1 MAEIAGKLR
10 EVFVE
15 ALDLDEDVDVENLK
29 YRDIEAWDSVGHMAL
44 IAALEDEFDVQF
56 DTDQVID
63 MSSFKVA
70 ADMITALQNSSD
82 D

>member
-1 MAEIAGKLR
+1 MAEVAGKLR

-15 ALDLDEDVDVENLK
+15 ALDLDGEVDVENLK

-44 IAALEDEFDVQF
+44 VAAIEDEFEVEF

-70 ADMITALQNSSD
+70 VDMVTDLQSK
-82 D
+82 

>member
-1 MAEIAGKLR
+1 MSLQERLR

-15 ALDLDEDVDVENLK
+15 ALELGGEIDVENLS

-44 IAALEDEFDVQF
+44 VAAVEDVFDVQF

-70 ADMITALQNSSD
+70 LEYLQAMGVAA
-82 D
+82 

>member
-1 MAEIAGKLR
+1 MAEVAGKLR

-15 ALDLDEDVDVENLK
+15 ALDLDGDVDVENLK

-44 IAALEDEFDVQF
+44 IAAIEDEFDVEF

-70 ADMITALQNSSD
+70 VDMVTDLQSK
-82 D
+82 

>member
-10 EVFVE
+10 EVFLE
-15 ALDLDEDVDVENLK
+15 ALDLDGDVDVENLK

-44 IAALEDEFDVQF
+44 VAAIEDEFDVQF

-70 ADMITALQNSSD
+70 ADMIKERQANGV
-82 D
+82 

>member
-15 ALDLDEDVDVENLK
+15 ALDLDADVEVENLK
-29 YRDIEAWDSVGHMAL
+29 YREIEAWDSVGHMAL
-44 IAALEDEFDVQF
+44 VAAIEDEFDVQF

-70 ADMITALQNSSD
+70 ADMIKELQSNGV
-82 D
+82 

>member
-1 MAEIAGKLR
+1 MADVAPKLR

-15 ALDLDEDVDVENLK
+15 ALDLEDTVDVENLK
-29 YRDIEAWDSVGHMAL
+29 YRDLEAWDSVGHMAL
-44 IAALEDEFDVQF
+44 VAAIEDEFDVEF

-70 ADMITALQNSSD
+70 VDMVTELQSKND
-82 D
+82 

>member
-15 ALDLDEDVDVENLK
+15 ALDLDGDVDVENLK

-44 IAALEDEFDVQF
+44 VAAIEDEFEVEF

-70 ADMITALQNSSD
+70 VDMITDLQSK
-82 D
+82 

>member
-1 MAEIAGKLR
+1 MTLNDRLR
-10 EVFVE
+10 DVFVQG
-15 ALDLDEDVDVENLK
+15 LDLDGDVDVENLK

-44 IAALEDEFDVQF
+44 IAAIEDGFEVEF

-70 ADMITALQNSSD
+70 IDMLRGFGVEE
-82 D
+82 